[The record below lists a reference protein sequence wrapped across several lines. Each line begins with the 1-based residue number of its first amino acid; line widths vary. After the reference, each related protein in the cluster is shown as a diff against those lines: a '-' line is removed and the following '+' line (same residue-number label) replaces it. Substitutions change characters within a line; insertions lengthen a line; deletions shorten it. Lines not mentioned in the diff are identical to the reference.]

1 MAELKVG
8 TRKDEGL
15 DNIKSMTCDMFLQLE
30 KMIDLSRI
38 ILENNNREI
47 ALEIIDEDIYMD
59 DLLSDITIEISNYII
74 KEQPIAA
81 DLRLCLGTLK
91 LVLDIE
97 RIGDY
102 CKNFAKYSLKEDL
115 NSKTQQGLIND
126 LLNLIMLR
134 TVEVKSAYIALDHKQ
149 AKLIAK
155 RDQEIDDLTKKLID
169 NVNKKLVKL
178 NDPNDVK
185 ALTKVIGLARI
196 FERSGDHLVNICE
209 QISYINRG
217 QIYHYS

>member
-1 MAELKVG
+1 MSNIKVG
-8 TRKDEGL
+8 KRKEAGL
-15 DNIKSMTCDMFLQLE
+15 NNIKGMTSDMFVQLE

-115 NSKTQQGLIND
+115 NSKTQQNLINE
-126 LLNLIMLR
+126 LLNQILLR
-134 TVEVKSAYIALDHKQ
+134 TVEVKAAYLAMDHSAAKQ
-149 AKLIAK
+149 IAK
-155 RDQEIDDLTKKLID
+155 RDQEIDDLTKKLIA

-178 NDPNDVK
+178 DNEDEVK
-185 ALTKVIGLARI
+185 ALTKVIGLARV